1 LSPSPCGIFDVYAI
15 FAGTVRDRL
24 ISRPRALAWM
34 RGVFGGAV
42 VALAVKLAP
51 TSR

>member
-1 LSPSPCGIFDVYAI
+1 VYAI
-15 FAGTVRDRL
+15 FAETVRDRL
-24 ISRPRALAWM
+24 ISRPRAMGWM
-34 RGVFGGAV
+34 RRVFGGAL